1 MLTFFEARTL
11 LTQREPSNHVVCF
24 KGTITQDGYLF
35 KLKFLNYRLIF
46 LHVGLVRY
54 SLNFVYKQ
62 DKYISLQGT
71 SLLPQQWQTC
81 CNVVLESDGEP
92 VMFCSSRAC

>member
-1 MLTFFEARTL
+1 MDIF
-11 LTQREPSNHVVCF
+11 
-24 KGTITQDGYLF
+24 
-35 KLKFLNYRLIF
+35 LKFKFLKHLSIF

-54 SLNFVYKQ
+54 SLNLVFKK

-71 SLLPQQWQTC
+71 FLLAQQYETC